1 MTIQLAIADDEATV
15 RAGLRML
22 VDAEP
27 DLEVVGEASDGN
39 EIVELARRAKPDVVL
54 MDIRMARLDGI
65 SAMRQIRDAGL
76 AARVIMLT
84 TFGDEDNL
92 YEALSAGA
100 SGFLLKVSPPERLLE
115 GIRVVAAGESL
126 LDPAIT
132 RNVIERFA
140 ARPARQTTPP
150 GFDSLTPRE
159 REVME
164 LVARGL
170 SNTEIATQLVLS
182 ETTVKT
188 HVQRILMKLGLRDR
202 VQAVVLAYEHGLITP
217 GKA

>member
-65 SAMRQIRDAGL
+65 SATRQIRDAGL

-140 ARPARQTTPP
+140 SRPARQTTPP

-164 LVARGL
+164 LVAGGL
-170 SNTEIATQLVLS
+170 SNTEIATRLVLS